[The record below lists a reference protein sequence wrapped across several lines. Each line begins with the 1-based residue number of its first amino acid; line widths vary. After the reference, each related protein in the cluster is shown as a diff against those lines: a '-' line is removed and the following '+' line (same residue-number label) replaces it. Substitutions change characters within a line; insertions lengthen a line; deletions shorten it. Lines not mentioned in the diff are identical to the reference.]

1 VDLFDVAEETAI
13 ANGRAR
19 ILLHDLPIT
28 KGLRSLLG
36 QVEAIARELELQ
48 PLMVFLADAGM
59 PGPLDEAVRAE
70 VPRLMASLLLLTG
83 RILALLEPEDM
94 SPAERLDQLL
104 RTSPARPTRWEVERA
119 ARVLGLTL

>member
-1 VDLFDVAEETAI
+1 MDLFDVAEETAI

-83 RILALLEPEDM
+83 RILALLEPENM
-94 SPAERLDQLL
+94 SPAERQLL